1 MPYATINS
9 TAATKNTAT
18 ISSTPTTDTAL
29 TKQVTVNTLQKLKN
43 SGEKFVVIAL
53 YDAHMAAMAQRCGV
67 EVVLVG
73 DSLGMTVLGYDSTIP
88 VTMEHMI
95 YHVEAVARGNKKS
108 LIMGDLPFMTYATP
122 NDALRNAARI
132 MQAGAQ
138 MVKLEGGEWLVE
150 TVRMLSERGIP
161 VCAHLGLTPQSV
173 NKFGGFRVQGRSQAQ
188 ADKILADAQLLAS
201 AGADLLLMECI
212 PATLATKITAAIP
225 IPTIGIGAGK
235 DTDAQVL
242 VINDILGLTEQPPK
256 FSKNF
261 LLEAN
266 DIPGAMQK
274 YVSDV
279 KAGIFPGEENIFI

>member
-1 MPYATINS
+1 MPYSTINS
-9 TAATKNTAT
+9 TSTAN
-18 ISSTPTTDTAL
+18 TAL
-29 TKQVTVNTLQKLKN
+29 TKNVTINTLNKLKT
-43 SGEKFVVIAL
+43 SGEKFVVISL

-88 VTMEHMI
+88 VTMEQMI

-108 LIMGDLPFMTYATP
+108 LVIGDLPFMTYATP
-122 NDALRNAARI
+122 DEAMRNCTRI

-138 MVKLEGGEWLVE
+138 MVKLEGGAWLAE
-150 TVRMLSERGIP
+150 TVNMLTERGVP

-173 NKFGGFRVQGRSQAQ
+173 NKFGGFRVQGRDEASAE
-188 ADKILADAQLLAS
+188 KILADAKLLAE
-201 AGADLLLMECI
+201 AGADLLVLECV
-212 PATLATKITAAIP
+212 PAALGARITREIA
-225 IPTIGIGAGK
+225 IPTIGIGAGR

-274 YVSDV
+274 YVADV
-279 KAGIFPGEENIFI
+279 KAGIFPGDDNIFN